1 MKFNFIKPTLIFA
14 IVGLF
19 IPGFTAI
26 VLFGIQML
34 LSIVGIECSTAWTI
48 ICTISIISGLILP
61 YLFYRHITRLSVEKL
76 QSLKTRLTFFN
87 LFEYIFIQA
96 SLTPLLYAG
105 AGLAVTAKENL
116 EKSIDDLVEKGKI
129 SDGEGKKIIDEFF
142 EKTEN
147 RKKEFEEKL
156 TKVTEEIANKMNYV
170 KKTDVDALVKR
181 VEELE
186 AKVAK
191 SKKADATA

>member
-1 MKFNFIKPTLIFA
+1 MED
-14 IVGLF
+14 LF
-19 IPGFTAI
+19 
-26 VLFGIQML
+26 
-34 LSIVGIECSTAWTI
+34 
-48 ICTISIISGLILP
+48 
-61 YLFYRHITRLSVEKL
+61 K
-76 QSLKTRLTFFN
+76 K
-87 LFEYIFIQA
+87 
-96 SLTPLLYAG
+96 LLYAG

-116 EKSIDDLVEKGKI
+116 EKSIDELVEKGKI
-129 SDGEGKKIIDEFF
+129 SDNEGKKIVDDFF

-156 TKVTEEIANKMNYV
+156 AKITEEIANKMNYV